1 MEQGVVW
8 VAATLFLVNLGEQG
22 PLFLD
27 LPMSKEKPE
36 IRIIYMKS
44 LFLVTFKK
52 LCGLKTAKQIIRYL
66 DIDFRMLI
74 LK

>member
-1 MEQGVVW
+1 
-8 VAATLFLVNLGEQG
+8 
-22 PLFLD
+22 
-27 LPMSKEKPE
+27 MSKEKPE

>member
-1 MEQGVVW
+1 MCWGKMEQSVVW
-8 VAATLFLVNLGEQG
+8 VAAALFLVSLGEEG

-27 LPMSKEKPE
+27 LPVSKEKPE

-52 LCGLKTAKQIIRYL
+52 LCGPKTAKQII
-66 DIDFRMLI
+66 
-74 LK
+74 